1 MAELRTTSADG
12 TPVTALDDGR
22 GPTLLLL
29 HGGGETP
36 AAWNAVLPSLT
47 GDFRVVRIARRLYA
61 PGAHAPATHS
71 VAVEVADVLAIAR
84 LLTGPLVLV
93 GHSSGAVAA
102 LETALRAPG
111 VATGLVLYE
120 PPLPTRALV
129 GGEAVHRA
137 RAALAAGD
145 PDQALRIHLR
155 DIAREPP
162 ERVERLLAAV
172 RRPTSPTP
180 RLAAGLADIAALDAL
195 GTGVERFRR
204 LDVPTTL
211 VEGDRSP
218 ARVRDRLADLAAAL
232 PDARVVTLAG
242 HGHHAHRTA
251 PRALADA
258 IRDAAR
264 TALA

>member
-12 TPVTALDDGR
+12 TPLTALDDGR
-22 GPTLLLL
+22 GPTLLLV
-29 HGGGETP
+29 HGGGESP
-36 AAWNAVLPSLT
+36 ASWDAVLPALT
-47 GDFRVVRIARRLYA
+47 GHFRVVRIARRLYA
-61 PGAHAPATHS
+61 PGANAPATHS
-71 VAVEVADVLAIAR
+71 MAVEAADVLAIAR

-102 LETALRAPG
+102 LETALRSPG
-111 VATGLVLYE
+111 VAAGLVLYE

-129 GGEAVHRA
+129 GGEAARRA
-137 RAALAAGD
+137 RAALAAGE
-145 PDQALRIHLR
+145 PEQALRIHLR
-155 DIAREPP
+155 DIAQEPA

-172 RRPTSPTP
+172 RRPMSPRP
-180 RLAAGLADIAALDAL
+180 GLAAGLADIAALDAL

-218 ARVRDRLADLAAAL
+218 ARLRDRLADLAAAL

-242 HGHHAHRTA
+242 HGHTAHRTA
-251 PRALADA
+251 PRALAAA
-258 IRDAAR
+258 IREAAGR
-264 TALA
+264 ALC